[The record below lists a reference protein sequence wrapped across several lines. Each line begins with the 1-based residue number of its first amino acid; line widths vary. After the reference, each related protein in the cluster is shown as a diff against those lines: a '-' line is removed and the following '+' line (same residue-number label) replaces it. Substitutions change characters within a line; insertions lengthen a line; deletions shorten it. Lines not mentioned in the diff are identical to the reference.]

1 MIIISELHSKETSSR
16 SSNTIFNLITLR
28 SVLNTLSSEKLH
40 SEEFRNKNLLGFF
53 LAVMNSQLKIVN
65 VFINKSDLLRRIVTK
80 LLHVHD
86 QHVLYGDNNFGGR
99 LLS

>member
-1 MIIISELHSKETSSR
+1 
-16 SSNTIFNLITLR
+16 
-28 SVLNTLSSEKLH
+28 
-40 SEEFRNKNLLGFF
+40 
-53 LAVMNSQLKIVN
+53 MNSQLKIVN

-99 LLS
+99 LLSSFFKFYFIGSNEFDNIDF